1 MTTAQYKETLEILA
15 NKCSFVE
22 NSFSDINLF
31 GVLGVQRN
39 EVLICRVLGYLLMPN
54 SIESIGIEP
63 LRLFLNQVN
72 CGCVYTDQELQAAS
86 VVLEEHIDNDRR
98 VDIVIYVGRDVY
110 PIEVKVDAEDQP
122 AQLFDY
128 YYYFKDKKKGEV
140 EKIYYLT
147 PNGRSPSFDSISSRK
162 KNQRKQLPQD
172 VVKCLSFGSDIWQW
186 LERLLQ
192 NCPVNDNYIFLLK
205 QFKDVIMAMCAS
217 DKNQENLYEALGLNT
232 EQSFQSSAEVKVL
245 LNILNLDQNALWE
258 KIRDRYLRTTLDL
271 GDKYKL
277 ESAPN
282 AEIDK
287 HSLYVVKR
295 IDTEEE
301 IAWICVE
308 TNLYIVS
315 KYPVSGLKGTDNYY
329 WKYLSPKDAQQFP
342 LKKPNPSI
350 SESDKIKISDLLK
363 QIDTALRNNK

>member
-1 MTTAQYKETLEILA
+1 
-15 NKCSFVE
+15 
-22 NSFSDINLF
+22 
-31 GVLGVQRN
+31 
-39 EVLICRVLGYLLMPN
+39 
-54 SIESIGIEP
+54 
-63 LRLFLNQVN
+63 
-72 CGCVYTDQELQAAS
+72 VYTDQELQAAS

-110 PIEVKVDAEDQP
+110 PIEVKVDAKDQP

-128 YYYFKDKKKGEV
+128 YYYFKGKKKGEV

-147 PNGRSPSFDSISSRK
+147 PNGRNPSFDSISSRK

-192 NCPVNDNYIFLLK
+192 NCPLNDNYIFLLK

-350 SESDKIKISDLLK
+350 TESDKIKISDLLK
-363 QIDTALRNNK
+363 QIDTVLRNNK